1 MQKFF
6 QVDDP
11 EQTSVSP
18 WVWIALAAV
27 FVALRVCFAGCYHPA
42 FNSDEALAD
51 EYARSAGLTSFDRD
65 FIQSWRPIIGLRF
78 WWLRF
83 WENIPMIRFP
93 YQAVLAATLLSLT
106 ATAAWVAFV
115 WKRVSRTGG
124 LWMAFTLAVAPCS
137 CLYYSTLNERR
148 LETILVAA
156 FLALGAGKWFLNSGR
171 VLGLG
176 LLTAWGFFS
185 EPFILFF
192 LAPVLI
198 YEGGLREWKIKG
210 PFLKC
215 ACFGVVGLLLG
226 SWLGIFCE
234 HQWPSFPKGYFQ
246 LGWAGFSRL
255 SMNGIVLTRAFP
267 QYWQG
272 NCPFGWLQNTSLG
285 AACDPPLGGSWS
297 ILLAVWTFLTF
308 GFSMWGFVRWER
320 GEKETRGFLWILAIP
335 AFFLLLFFL
344 FSHQTWS
351 VPSLRYLNYWMI
363 PWAAGFGLS
372 IAWIGRKHPKWAWT
386 VAILWIGLHAALWI
400 VKTNRMT
407 GDRPGARIARELEK
421 QGLRFGYANY
431 WVSEVVRC
439 ESQDRVCLL
448 PYNGEIVRRS
458 IYRKVWSSPVMG
470 IVDVQGLDSP
480 EDIRSSIEQ
489 LMGCG
494 YVPIRRISFEN
505 DWSVIE
511 FEKKTGK

>member
-1 MQKFF
+1 
-6 QVDDP
+6 
-11 EQTSVSP
+11 
-18 WVWIALAAV
+18 
-27 FVALRVCFAGCYHPA
+27 
-42 FNSDEALAD
+42 
-51 EYARSAGLTSFDRD
+51 
-65 FIQSWRPIIGLRF
+65 
-78 WWLRF
+78 
-83 WENIPMIRFP
+83 
-93 YQAVLAATLLSLT
+93 
-106 ATAAWVAFV
+106 
-115 WKRVSRTGG
+115 
-124 LWMAFTLAVAPCS
+124 
-137 CLYYSTLNERR
+137 
-148 LETILVAA
+148 
-156 FLALGAGKWFLNSGR
+156 
-171 VLGLG
+171 
-176 LLTAWGFFS
+176 
-185 EPFILFF
+185 
-192 LAPVLI
+192 
-198 YEGGLREWKIKG
+198 
-210 PFLKC
+210 
-215 ACFGVVGLLLG
+215 
-226 SWLGIFCE
+226 
-234 HQWPSFPKGYFQ
+234 
-246 LGWAGFSRL
+246 
-255 SMNGIVLTRAFP
+255 
-267 QYWQG
+267 
-272 NCPFGWLQNTSLG
+272 
-285 AACDPPLGGSWS
+285 
-297 ILLAVWTFLTF
+297 
-308 GFSMWGFVRWER
+308 MWGFVRWER